1 MNIKDF
7 ITGERFQALADVSV
21 IPEGNA
27 VGESNCDFVIKQQ
40 QNNNY
45 TTFYYNAL
53 TNTLPDYVQNARTI
67 FVNNW
72 TLDKFFN
79 IIFPL
84 LKNKYIFISHN
95 SDSAFTDAYNNY
107 LNNEKVIKWYSQN
120 KALYHEK
127 LFALPIGI
135 ANQQYP
141 HGNLELL
148 SQIINSSLDKQYL
161 SYKNFDIYSNF
172 QVRSHVD
179 HITSQNGIQMNP
191 KTDQVNY
198 LTSIAK
204 SIFCISP
211 PGNGVD
217 CHRVWE
223 CLFLK
228 TIPII
233 KWDTCYEQ
241 FKHLPILFID
251 DWCKVTKEFLSNQIP
266 TFTNLIHNDFPEL
279 DMNYWKNKILNV

>member
-7 ITGERFQALADVSV
+7 ITGERFQALADVSI
-21 IPEGNA
+21 IPEGDSI
-27 VGESNCDFVIKQQ
+27 GESNCDFVIKQQ

-45 TTFYYNAL
+45 NTFYYNAF
-53 TNTLPDYVQNARTI
+53 TNTLPDYVQNAKVI
-67 FVNNW
+67 FVNTY
-72 TLDKFFN
+72 TLDKFFS

-84 LKNKYIFISHN
+84 LKNEYIFISHN
-95 SDSAFTDAYNNY
+95 SDSAFSNSYINY
-107 LNNEKVIKWYSQN
+107 LNEKKVIKWYSQN
-120 KALYHEK
+120 KALNHEK

-148 SQIINSSLDKQYL
+148 NQIINTSPDKEHIV
-161 SYKNFDIYSNF
+161 YKNFDIYSNF
-172 QVRSHVD
+172 QIRSHID
-179 HITSQNGIQMNP
+179 YITSQNGIAMDSRV
-191 KTDQVNY
+191 DQPNY
-198 LTSIAK
+198 LTNIAK
-204 SIFCISP
+204 SIFCVSP

-223 CLFLK
+223 CIYLK

-233 KWDTCYEQ
+233 KYDNCYDQ

-251 DWCKVTKEFLSNQIP
+251 DWSKVTIDFLNSSVEPFKQSLKDN
-266 TFTNLIHNDFPEL
+266 FTEL
-279 DMNYWKNKILNV
+279 NMSYWKTNIYG